1 MIVYESLVLLY
12 LKYKLCRII
21 FMYMVNFTQDYSVT
35 QNLRCDMSK
44 KCDGKINWQDWSKD
58 GRKLVH
64 VNCDN

>member
-1 MIVYESLVLLY
+1 
-12 LKYKLCRII
+12 
-21 FMYMVNFTQDYSVT
+21 MYMVNFTQDYSVT